1 MQYKKLGAQTAVD
14 QSAKFAEIRQD
25 EIDEYNKNLLEQ
37 GVASKVDR
45 RKAIFGIYKN
55 AGYDDDYVNTMLD
68 TYGYAGGGRIGFAE
82 GLGIFD
88 DENYL
93 ENASRGYKGA
103 KASMKNFFSKDKE
116 DEEEREPVITK
127 NEKGQFVFNF
137 PEKED
142 KNNLAGNLATAM
154 DGVQKAY
161 GRSFGEMEPVPMM
174 RFAQGGEVEVEEQTE
189 DLGIRD
195 LMKDQGVEYGEQV
208 SNAQNDELLEKLF
221 EEFNRFRFLTR
232 RCS

>member
-1 MQYKKLGAQTAVD
+1 
-14 QSAKFAEIRQD
+14 
-25 EIDEYNKNLLEQ
+25 
-37 GVASKVDR
+37 
-45 RKAIFGIYKN
+45 
-55 AGYDDDYVNTMLD
+55 MLD
-68 TYGYAGGGRIGFAE
+68 TYGYADGGRIGFAE

-93 ENASRGYKGA
+93 KNVSRGYEGA

-137 PEKED
+137 PEKKD
-142 KNNLAGNLATAM
+142 KNNLAGHLATAM

-174 RFAQGGEVEVEEQTE
+174 RFARGGEVETGEE
-189 DLGIRD
+189 G
-195 LMKDQGVEYGEQV
+195 K
-208 SNAQNDELLEKLF
+208 
-221 EEFNRFRFLTR
+221 
-232 RCS
+232 